1 MTAVKIFI
9 CVRYLS
15 VANFKSEQTAFSMA
29 LPEGGFVK
37 DITRGDCDLS
47 DALTPRFGTP
57 GLQETL
63 SIKGRDLLATIGLP
77 QLIGLAALAGNTEFP
92 SKQVTISTIEVRR
105 NLLVMVIAFLIS
117 VYR

>member
-1 MTAVKIFI
+1 
-9 CVRYLS
+9 
-15 VANFKSEQTAFSMA
+15 MA